1 MESREMLNAYDTE
14 GLVQYWREWATSYTR
29 SLGYTFD
36 PSTPAFSA
44 LCYALGEASH
54 QLWLVLDT
62 RIGGTAVDTPESPA
76 APLAVGGSVD
86 PPGPRAKRTT
96 DHPPFDMIAKEILDN
111 PRLASKFTPGVAE
124 HIRTALRFIRETVDT
139 LSPYELTRAAVSS
152 VLDLMAQRPVK
163 LPQDERDLA
172 LPEMAKLYEG
182 KPEVRRME
190 AILH

>member
-1 MESREMLNAYDTE
+1 M
-14 GLVQYWREWATSYTR
+14 
-29 SLGYTFD
+29 
-36 PSTPAFSA
+36 
-44 LCYALGEASH
+44 
-54 QLWLVLDT
+54 
-62 RIGGTAVDTPESPA
+62 
-76 APLAVGGSVD
+76 
-86 PPGPRAKRTT
+86 
-96 DHPPFDMIAKEILDN
+96 
-111 PRLASKFTPGVAE
+111 
-124 HIRTALRFIRETVDT
+124 DT